1 MTFYTLPLISCSI
14 NSNNLKIKFDND
26 NKYWLNKTLAKYLNK
41 IKEQIDKH
49 SEDWDNIKKHTNPF
63 EYIHTCYPNSKHPI
77 SKLKPL
83 SRAYFKFV
91 EIANIFDIFE
101 PYTSRSIQS
110 FHLAEGPGGFIEAI
124 QSMRMNNDDTYYGMT
139 LIDNTNTNIPGWR
152 KSEDFLLKHAN
163 VMIETGED
171 KTGNLYNPNNF
182 NYCVEHYGNR
192 MDIIT
197 GDGGFDFSIDFNKQE
212 QLAFRLI
219 LSQVAYA
226 IGMQRL

>member
-49 SEDWDNIKKHTNPF
+49 SEDWVNIKKHTNPF
-63 EYIHTCYPNSKHPI
+63 EYIHTCYPKSKHPI

-101 PYTSRSIQS
+101 LYTSRSIPS

-124 QSMRMNNDDTYYGMT
+124 Q
-139 LIDNTNTNIPGWR
+139 
-152 KSEDFLLKHAN
+152 
-163 VMIETGED
+163 
-171 KTGNLYNPNNF
+171 
-182 NYCVEHYGNR
+182 
-192 MDIIT
+192 
-197 GDGGFDFSIDFNKQE
+197 
-212 QLAFRLI
+212 
-219 LSQVAYA
+219 
-226 IGMQRL
+226 